1 MTDNQ
6 FHLIPLDLYMRD
18 VALIVGTWNYALAR
32 LDDQLGKHERREL
45 KDSKPG
51 KQERGRFFFLNSGL
65 AVIWIRPRQSPETT
79 ASTLIHEIT
88 HASFGILDKVG
99 ISPCRE
105 SEEAYAYLTEYLAW
119 EAWKKLEITL
129 ASYPSLSPSSSGASQ
144 RTS

>member
-1 MTDNQ
+1 MTGNQ

-18 VALIVGTWNYALAR
+18 VALIVGTWSYALAR

-45 KDSKPG
+45 MDSKPG
-51 KQERGRFFFLNSGL
+51 KQERGRFFLLNSGL
-65 AVIWIRPRQSPETT
+65 AVIWIRLGQSPEVT

-105 SEEAYAYLTEYLAW
+105 SEEAYAYLTEYLTW
-119 EAWKKLEITL
+119 EAWKKLGVTL
-129 ASYPSLSPSSSGASQ
+129 ASDPSLSPSSLGASQ
-144 RTS
+144 HTS

>member
-1 MTDNQ
+1 MIGNQ

-18 VALIVGTWNYALAR
+18 VALIVGTWSYALAR

-45 KDSKPG
+45 MDSKPG
-51 KQERGRFFFLNSGL
+51 KQERGRFFLLNSGL
-65 AVIWIRPRQSPETT
+65 AVIWIRPGQSPEVT

-105 SEEAYAYLTEYLAW
+105 SEEAYAYLTEYLTW
-119 EAWKKLEITL
+119 EAWKKLGITL
-129 ASYPSLSPSSSGASQ
+129 ASDPSLSPRKS
-144 RTS
+144 

>member
-1 MTDNQ
+1 MIGNQ

-18 VALIVGTWNYALAR
+18 VALIVGTWSYALGR

-45 KDSKPG
+45 MDSKPG
-51 KQERGRFFFLNSGL
+51 KQERGRFFLLNSGL
-65 AVIWIRPRQSPETT
+65 AVIWIRSGQSPEIT

-105 SEEAYAYLTEYLAW
+105 SEEAYAYLTEYLTW
-119 EAWKKLEITL
+119 EAWKKLGITL
-129 ASYPSLSPSSSGASQ
+129 ASDPSLSPSSLGASQ
-144 RTS
+144 HTS